1 MLDGLLPIVVG
12 IMTIAFLIGGTKQLW
27 KGFKASKFIP
37 WLLCFGFM
45 LYCAID
51 MTVPVSLGKSVWKV
65 ASNLITHVNVP
76 PAKQ

>member
-1 MLDGLLPIVVG
+1 MLDSLLPIVIS
-12 IMTIAFLIGGTKQLW
+12 IMTIAFLLAGTKQLW

-51 MTVPVSLGKSVWKV
+51 MTVPASLGKSVWKIS
-65 ASNLITHVNVP
+65 SNLITHINVP
-76 PAKQ
+76 AKK